1 MTDDAASVSGPE
13 PAKYRRPTQPPPD
26 DAAANLAAWDLLV
39 DNSIERATVTAEK
52 WRAGLAG
59 FIALITSLLIIKGPD
74 AQKIPAPWIYV
85 LVIAFAAGIVLAI
98 IGLWKAQSASSPGL
112 DSVDYTE
119 VIKKYG
125 SIRTYS
131 VAVAIGSADKIKT
144 AKRFVAGALIA
155 LGVGIVA
162 WWLVPASEPQ
172 AAEQVRVT
180 LRSGATLCGKIT
192 ETTPAAGLPLKL
204 SGTQT
209 TIRVPVADLLS
220 VTSVADCGT

>member
-1 MTDDAASVSGPE
+1 MTDDAAPVSEPE
-13 PAKYRRPTQPPPD
+13 PAKYRRPTQPPPA
-26 DAAANLAAWDLLV
+26 DAAANLAAWDLLL
-39 DNSIERATVTAEK
+39 DNSIERATATAEK

-131 VAVAIGSADKIKT
+131 VAVAIGSADKITT

-155 LGVGIVA
+155 LGVGVVA

-172 AAEQVRVT
+172 ATEQVRVT

-192 ETTPAAGLPLKL
+192 ETAPAAGLPLKL

-220 VTSVADCGT
+220 VTSVADCGS